1 MAAEVSASKVAV
13 IGTGRMGAGMAVRLR
28 ESGADV
34 VVWNR
39 TREKAAATGCAVAQT
54 AREAVAQADVAL
66 VSLADDAAVHAAYD
80 GPDGVVAGLREG
92 TVVVETSTVD
102 PETVRRVEPLVAARG
117 ATLLD
122 GPVSGSIALV
132 EKGQL
137 TFMVGGPD
145 SAVDQVRPVLDRL
158 ARQVFHVGPAGSGA
172 VVKLAV
178 NTVVL
183 ALNQALAEALVLA
196 ERAGVPPE
204 TTYEVLVNS
213 AVGSAFVSYKRAAF
227 ERPDETPVAFS
238 LDLVAK
244 DLDLVRQLA
253 ERVGAPMPQAG
264 ANLGVAT
271 AAIAAALGDRDMS
284 AVAAYLRARSG

>member
-1 MAAEVSASKVAV
+1 MRVAI
-13 IGTGRMGAGMAVRLR
+13 IGTGRMGGGMAVRLR

-39 TREKAAATGCAVAQT
+39 TPEKASATGCAVAPT
-54 AREAVAQADVAL
+54 AREAAASADVVI
-66 VSLADDAAVHAAYD
+66 VSLADDAAVLAAYD
-80 GPDGVVAGLREG
+80 GPDGVAAGLRAG
-92 TVVVETSTVD
+92 TVVVESSTVD
-102 PETVRRVEPLVAARG
+102 PETVRRLEPLVSGRG

-137 TFMVGGPD
+137 TFMVGGPP
-145 SAVDQVRPVLDRL
+145 SGVDKARPVLDL
-158 ARQVFHVGPAGSGA
+158 LGRQVFHVGELGSGE

-196 ERAGVPPE
+196 DRAGVPRE
-204 TTYEVLVNS
+204 TTYEVLANS
-213 AVGSAFVSYKRAAF
+213 AIGSAFVSYKRASF

-253 ERVGAPMPQAG
+253 ERVAARMPQADT
-264 ANLGVAT
+264 NLGVAT
-271 AAIAAALGDRDMS
+271 AAVAAELGGRDMS
-284 AVAAYLRARSG
+284 AVAEYLRQL

>member
-1 MAAEVSASKVAV
+1 MKVAI
-13 IGTGRMGAGMAVRLR
+13 IGIGRMGAGMAVRLR

-39 TREKAAATGCAVAQT
+39 TPAKAEATGCAVAGT
-54 AREAVAQADVAL
+54 AREAVAAADVVL
-66 VSLADDAAVHAAYD
+66 VSLADDAAVVAAYD

-92 TVVVETSTVD
+92 TVVVESSTVD
-102 PETVRRVEPLVAARG
+102 PQTVRRVEPLVTGRG

-137 TFMVGGPD
+137 TFMVGGPAEGID
-145 SAVDQVRPVLDRL
+145 RVRPVLDPL
-158 ARQVFHVGPAGSGA
+158 ARQVFHVGPLGSGA

-183 ALNQALAEALVLA
+183 ALNQALAESLVLA
-196 ERAGVPPE
+196 ERAGVARE
-204 TTYEVLVNS
+204 TMYEVLANS
-213 AVGSAFVSYKRAAF
+213 AVGSPFVSYKRAAF
-227 ERPDETPVAFS
+227 ERPGQVPVAFS
-238 LDLVAK
+238 IDLVAK

-253 ERVGAPMPQAG
+253 ERVGARMPQAG
-264 ANLGVAT
+264 TNLGVAT
-271 AAIAAALGDRDMS
+271 AAVAAALGDRDMS
-284 AVAAYLRARSG
+284 AVATYLRMLSGEL

>member
-1 MAAEVSASKVAV
+1 VNSLQVAI

-34 VVWNR
+34 TAWNR
-39 TREKAAATGCAVAQT
+39 TAAKAAATGCAVAET
-54 AREAVAQADVAL
+54 AREAAGVADVVI
-66 VSLADDAAVHAAYD
+66 VSLADDAAVLAAYD
-80 GPDGVVAGLREG
+80 GPDGLAAGLREG
-92 TVVVETSTVD
+92 TVVVESSTID
-102 PETVRRVEPLVAARG
+102 PETVRRIEPLVTGRG
-117 ATLLD
+117 GVLLD

-137 TFMVGGPD
+137 TFMVGGPAGGVE
-145 SAVDQVRPVLDRL
+145 SARPVLDLL
-158 ARQVFHVGPAGSGA
+158 ARQVFHVGELGSGE

-196 ERAGVPPE
+196 ERAGVPRE
-204 TTYEVLVNS
+204 TTYEVLANS
-213 AVGSAFVSYKRAAF
+213 AIGSAFVSYKRAGF

-253 ERVGAPMPQAG
+253 ERVGARMPQAG
-264 ANLGVAT
+264 TNLGVAS
-271 AAIAAALGDRDMS
+271 AAVAATLGGQDMS
-284 AVAAYLRARSG
+284 AVAQYLRDLSGDL

>member
-1 MAAEVSASKVAV
+1 MNVAI
-13 IGTGRMGAGMAVRLR
+13 IGAGRMGSGMAVRLR

-34 VVWNR
+34 TVWNR
-39 TREKAAATGCAVAQT
+39 TPEKASATGCAVAST
-54 AREAVAQADVAL
+54 ARGAAATADVVI
-66 VSLADDAAVHAAYD
+66 VSLADDAAVLAAYD
-80 GPDGVVAGLREG
+80 GPDGVAAGLREG
-92 TVVVETSTVD
+92 TVVVESSTVD
-102 PETVRRVEPLVAARG
+102 PETVRRLEPLVSGRG

-137 TFMVGGPD
+137 TFMVGGPP
-145 SAVDQVRPVLDRL
+145 SGVDKARPVLDLL
-158 ARQVFHVGPAGSGA
+158 ARQVFHVGELGSGE

-196 ERAGVPPE
+196 ERAGVPRE
-204 TTYEVLVNS
+204 TTYEVLANS
-213 AVGSAFVSYKRAAF
+213 AIGSAFVSYKRASF

-253 ERVGAPMPQAG
+253 ERVGARMPQADT
-264 ANLGVAT
+264 NLGVAS
-271 AAIAAALGDRDMS
+271 AAVAAELGGRDMS
-284 AVAAYLRARSG
+284 AVAEYLRQL

>member
-1 MAAEVSASKVAV
+1 LKVAI
-13 IGTGRMGAGMAVRLR
+13 IGTGRMGTGMAVRLR
-28 ESGADV
+28 EAGADV

-39 TREKAAATGCAVAQT
+39 TSEKASATGCAVAST
-54 AREAVAQADVAL
+54 AREAAASADVVV
-66 VSLADDAAVHAAYD
+66 VSLADDAAVLAAYD

-92 TVVVETSTVD
+92 TIVVESSTVD
-102 PETVRRVEPLVAARG
+102 PETVRRIESLVTGRG

-137 TFMVGGPD
+137 TFMVGGPAD
-145 SAVDQVRPVLDRL
+145 GVDRARPVLDLL
-158 ARQVFHVGPAGSGA
+158 ARQVFHVGELGSGE

-183 ALNQALAEALVLA
+183 ALNQALAEAVVLG
-196 ERAGVPPE
+196 ERAGVPRE
-204 TTYEVLVNS
+204 TTYEVLANS
-213 AVGSAFVSYKRAAF
+213 AIGSAFVAYKRPAF

-244 DLDLVRQLA
+244 DLGLVRQLA
-253 ERVGAPMPQAG
+253 ERSGARMPQAET
-264 ANLGVAT
+264 NLGVAT
-271 AAIAAALGDRDMS
+271 AAVAASLGDRDMA
-284 AVAAYLRARSG
+284 AVATYLRALSREF